1 MDRLFADTYAIIEI
15 LKGNENYRRYRD
27 IKLITT
33 DFNILELSY
42 ALIRYYSKS
51 KALEIISDVR
61 DNIEVTDVNDSDFV
75 ESSEFRIKSNR
86 EGKKLSLIDC
96 LGYIVAKRLKIKFL
110 TGDKEFRDLE
120 GVEFVK

>member
-42 ALIRYYSKS
+42 VLIRYYSKS

>member
-42 ALIRYYSKS
+42 VLIR
-51 KALEIISDVR
+51 
-61 DNIEVTDVNDSDFV
+61 
-75 ESSEFRIKSNR
+75 
-86 EGKKLSLIDC
+86 
-96 LGYIVAKRLKIKFL
+96 
-110 TGDKEFRDLE
+110 
-120 GVEFVK
+120 